1 MIDNTVVRDL
11 VKKLKLFREAVLSI
25 NRGGLIKSKLI
36 PPSIREEAAK
46 IFMEHGGLDILMDV
60 LHVSA
65 DQIREWGRKLKADP
79 NYYSKKAAKGIVE
92 GVINEKKFPKKRNR
106 PKVMNARDNVL
117 NALSSSLQEKCAVI
131 KEKIESYK
139 AKNNG
144 SISID
149 LKKEVAGVINES
161 GNHKAVAILLGLS
174 EKMLAG
180 WKYYYTEKPDI
191 MEIFD

>member
-1 MIDNTVVRDL
+1 MIDNAIVRDL

-46 IFMEHGGLDILMDV
+46 IFMEHGGVDILMDV

-65 DQIREWGRKLKADP
+65 DQVREWGRKLKADP

-92 GVINEKKFPKKRNR
+92 GVINEKKFHKKRMR
-106 PKVMNARDNVL
+106 PKIMNTRDNVL
-117 NALSSSLQEKCAVI
+117 NSLSGSLQERCGVI
-131 KEKIESYK
+131 KTKIEDYQSR
-139 AKNNG
+139 NNG
-144 SISID
+144 SISIE
-149 LKKEVAGVINES
+149 LKKEVAEVINES

-191 MEIFD
+191 MDIFE